1 MTVASVRLAESVQTL
16 IDARLDTIDRMLL
29 GRVPRP
35 DRLAIVRDLETQIFD
50 LLQGCGAD
58 EPGRDDVLAVL
69 ARLDPPEA
77 YLSEAI
83 EEGPGTGREPAAVPL
98 RPTTRRGQGPRVAK
112 LSGILGLAA
121 LALVLLLPL
130 VYVAAALLESEAVLF
145 IGGFVAGCLVL
156 VGSLAGLVL
165 GIHARRDGVW
175 AILGVVTSLVALLFS
190 GVAGLIVLFLMVT
203 SS

>member
-1 MTVASVRLAESVQTL
+1 MTIASVRLADSVQAL

-35 DRLAIVRDLETQIFD
+35 DRLAITRDLETQIFE
-50 LLQGCGAD
+50 LLQDCGAD

-77 YLSEAI
+77 YLPEATDA
-83 EEGPGTGREPAAVPL
+83 GPGTGREPAPL
-98 RPTTRRGQGPRVAK
+98 PYRPLTRGGPGPRVAK
-112 LSGILGLAA
+112 LSGLLGLSA
-121 LALVLLLPL
+121 LALVLLMPL
-130 VYVAAALLESEAVLF
+130 VYVVAALLESEAVLF
-145 IGGFVAGCLVL
+145 VVGFGVGGVIF

-165 GIHARRDGVW
+165 GIHARRGGVW

-190 GVAGLIVLFLMVT
+190 GLAGLYVLLLLL
-203 SS
+203 SSG